1 MSDSQNEWD
10 TQRMKRARITAATI
24 ERRRIVELTMELFR
38 NPDFPEGFCMALEDT
53 TLVNKGDVITIYLD
67 SEHPYDFIAL
77 PCFDQFVLNL
87 PSKEEFLRRTGFDSL
102 DAVTPEAEHAFWKE
116 FIFEF
121 AEEADGI
128 KLIWE

>member
-1 MSDSQNEWD
+1 
-10 TQRMKRARITAATI
+10 MKRARIAEATVH
-24 ERRRIVELTMELFR
+24 RRRIVELTVELFR

-53 TLVNKGDVITIYLD
+53 TLVNKGDVIAVYLD

-77 PCFDQFVLNL
+77 PCFNQLVLNL
-87 PSKEEFLRRTGFDSL
+87 PSKEEFLRRTGLDSM
-102 DAVTPEAEHAFWKE
+102 DALTPEAEHAFWKE
-116 FIFEF
+116 FVFEF